1 MTSAAHG
8 PPLDGA
14 DILFPGK
21 GVVKGRLSPLGS
33 AADSSPLHPTHSL
46 PHAHL
51 DEVQK
56 EGGLEHPVQLYVSLG
71 EEVLEGAAGT
81 VLRDHSQH
89 AFPGGRGAASF
100 SRQEEPQ
107 VEGHVFMP
115 EFPDL

>member
-14 DILFPGK
+14 DTLFPGK
-21 GVVKGRLSPLGS
+21 GVIKGRLSPRGS
-33 AADSSPLHPTHSL
+33 PFGSSPLHPTHSP

-51 DEVQK
+51 DEVQE
-56 EGGLEHPVQLYVSLG
+56 EGRLEHPVQLYVSLG

-89 AFPGGRGAASF
+89 AFPGGRGAASS
-100 SRQEEPQ
+100 SRQEEAQ